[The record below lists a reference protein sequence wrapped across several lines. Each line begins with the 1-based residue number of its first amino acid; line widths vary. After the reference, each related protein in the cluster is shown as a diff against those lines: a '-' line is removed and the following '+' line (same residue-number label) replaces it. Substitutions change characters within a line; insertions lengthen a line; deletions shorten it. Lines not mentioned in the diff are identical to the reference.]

1 MDMAMQ
7 AANSLLISWRYHMKA
22 QIKNGTLTLEA
33 EISANPP
40 YSKSGKSRI
49 AASTNGFISVSSDDG
64 KTYQLSIN
72 LIVKG
77 V

>member
-1 MDMAMQ
+1 MQ
-7 AANSLLISWRYHMKA
+7 AANVCGYRGGIRMKA
-22 QIKNGTLTLEA
+22 QVKDGKLIMEA

-49 AASTNGFISVSSDDG
+49 AASTNGFINVQSDDG
-64 KTYQLSIN
+64 KTYQVSVN